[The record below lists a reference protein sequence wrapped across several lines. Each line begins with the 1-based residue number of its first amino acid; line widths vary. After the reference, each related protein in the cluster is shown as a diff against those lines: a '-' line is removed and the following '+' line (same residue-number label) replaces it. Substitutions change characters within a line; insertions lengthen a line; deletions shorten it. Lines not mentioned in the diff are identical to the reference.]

1 MARGRRDAGA
11 IRSLVNARDLQLEC
25 ARILHE
31 TLLLLFLMYG
41 NEITLWKKKERAMIR
56 PVQMENLKG
65 IIGSRRMDRAPN
77 ARNKDLCEVTKE
89 IDEKIDERVLRLFGH
104 VQRIVKDRI
113 AKRVYVGEYDGSHSV
128 GRPRKEGIVTVG

>member
-1 MARGRRDAGA
+1 MVFGHVERMERDRTAKRA
-11 IRSLVNARDLQLEC
+11 YVREC
-25 ARILHE
+25 A
-31 TLLLLFLMYG
+31 
-41 NEITLWKKKERAMIR
+41 
-56 PVQMENLKG
+56 
-65 IIGSRRMDRAPN
+65 GSHSVGK